1 MTATKID
8 AATLRAYLHAEEQ
21 AARAQATLERAQQ
34 RLIEAA
40 AVALGDDPDM
50 IATTW
55 IDRRDGHFI
64 VGAMFGNGWTP
75 GAYCLIAQD
84 GEVRPVGVA
93 DDPEP
98 PKSPRL
104 TAIEGGRQQ

>member
-1 MTATKID
+1 MSATKINP
-8 AATLRAYLHAEEQ
+8 ATLRAYLRAEEQ
-21 AARAQATLERAQQ
+21 AARAQVALERAQQ
-34 RLIEAA
+34 RLIAA
-40 AVALGDDPDM
+40 AVEVLGDDPDM

-98 PKSPRL
+98 PTTTPRL
-104 TAIEGGRQQ
+104 TAIEGGRR